1 MNMNSFYS
9 GIYRSPIFRLAIL
22 LLVVTLGVLAYYGL
36 KNHPA
41 TASEITEIHNA
52 TARNDLEKVQ
62 ALLKTSP
69 DLVNSKD
76 TNGCTPLHIAV
87 QFDCKD
93 MAELLLAHGANVD
106 VRDDGG
112 KTPLFFTVNG
122 GFTDTKIM
130 ELLLANKA
138 NINATNN
145 VGRTALY
152 CATAICPKEIAEFLL
167 VHKADVNAG
176 DKYGDTPLMVASGD
190 GNKDVAELLLVSKAD
205 VNAKNN
211 NGDTALH
218 SAAFRGH
225 LDMAELLLTNKAD
238 INAKND
244 DGATPLRLAEGS
256 AHKDVADVL
265 RQHGGTE

>member
-152 CATAICPKEIAEFLL
+152 YATAICPKEIAEFLL
-167 VHKADVNAG
+167 VH
-176 DKYGDTPLMVASGD
+176 
-190 GNKDVAELLLVSKAD
+190 KAD

>member
-152 CATAICPKEIAEFLL
+152 CATAICPKEIVEFLL
-167 VHKADVNAG
+167 VH
-176 DKYGDTPLMVASGD
+176 
-190 GNKDVAELLLVSKAD
+190 KAD